1 MTGPGA
7 AVDFS
12 ALMTSSVPNFHFM
25 DTGKGYPLNF
35 FKEVP
40 ESSDETL
47 FGVDVDDTKID
58 GISDWA
64 YKLFRDKYKT
74 NISKEEI
81 FFYVYGVLSA
91 PDFIK
96 RYRIELKKDSPR
108 IPLLKEFQEYAKYGR
123 KLSDLHL
130 NYENLSNDFIKLDII
145 ENVKDVKK
153 LYRIEKMRFGKNGNK
168 SVIHFNQY
176 ITISNIPEELYSYF
190 INGKTPIEW
199 VMDRYVVKEDT
210 DSGNLNDPNDYSEDP
225 KYIFNLLLS
234 VISMTK
240 KVLEL
245 QKNLPALAIPESN

>member
-1 MTGPGA
+1 
-7 AVDFS
+7 
-12 ALMTSSVPNFHFM
+12 
-25 DTGKGYPLNF
+25 
-35 FKEVP
+35 
-40 ESSDETL
+40 
-47 FGVDVDDTKID
+47 
-58 GISDWA
+58 
-64 YKLFRDKYKT
+64 
-74 NISKEEI
+74 
-81 FFYVYGVLSA
+81 
-91 PDFIK
+91 
-96 RYRIELKKDSPR
+96 
-108 IPLLKEFQEYAKYGR
+108 
-123 KLSDLHL
+123 
-130 NYENLSNDFIKLDII
+130 
-145 ENVKDVKK
+145 
-153 LYRIEKMRFGKNGNK
+153 MRFGKNGNK